1 VNVVTADPVTVPP
14 TSAWAPLRRPLYRAL
29 WTAQL
34 ASNVGTWM
42 QTVGAQWL
50 MGTLGGSA
58 LEVAL
63 VQAAITLPLFL
74 VALPAGALG
83 DIVDRRRLLIV
94 CQSLMLAAAAVL
106 AVTTLSGETSRWLLL
121 ALTFALGTGQALT
134 APTWQSIVPEL
145 VDRSEIPLA
154 AALSSVNNNVG
165 RAIGPAVG
173 GALVAAAGP
182 GWTFAV
188 NAASFVGVLAVIGSW
203 RRPPTERVLG
213 PEHITAAMRSGLA
226 YARHA
231 PLLRAVFARAAL
243 FVLFGGALW
252 ALLPVF
258 ARDDLRLGSGGYGLL
273 LGAVGVGAVGGAV
286 VLARIRA
293 ARSSDEL
300 VVAASL
306 MFAASCA
313 VCAAVASVPAATL
326 ALALAGAAWITAASS
341 LNGTAIV
348 VLPAWVRSR
357 GLALYTLVFGGGQ
370 ALAAIIWGVVAQA
383 WGARVA
389 LGAVAA
395 GLVAGLAGR
404 RRWRMPGAAELD
416 VSPAPWPI
424 APELVLDPAPARGPV
439 LVTVDYR
446 VPAEHHDAFRDRM
459 RHVGR
464 TRRRTGA
471 ERWGLFQDGA
481 DPDAFVE
488 TFLVATWEE
497 HLRQHGERSTASD
510 RTLHAEAVALA
521 GTAGAPRARHLLFA
535 YDD

>member
-1 VNVVTADPVTVPP
+1 MTAHSVTVPP
-14 TSAWAPLRRPLYRAL
+14 PSAWAPLRHRLYRAL

-50 MGTLGGSA
+50 MGSLGGSA

-83 DIVDRRRLLIV
+83 DIVDRRRLLVV
-94 CQSLMLAAAAVL
+94 CQSLMLAAAAAL
-106 AVTTLSGETSRWLLL
+106 ALTTLSGATSRWLLL

-134 APTWQSIVPEL
+134 APAWQAIVPEM
-145 VDRSEIPLA
+145 VEPREIPLA

-165 RAIGPAVG
+165 RAIGPALG
-173 GALVAAAGP
+173 GALVATAGP
-182 GWTFAV
+182 GWTFAL

-243 FVLFGGALW
+243 FVIFGGALW

-258 ARDDLRLGSGGYGLL
+258 ARSDLHLSSGGYGLL
-273 LGAVGVGAVGGAV
+273 LGAVGVGAVGGVV
-286 VLARIRA
+286 VLARVRA

-306 MFAASCA
+306 MFGASCA
-313 VCAAVASVPAATL
+313 VCAALAWVPAATL
-326 ALALAGAAWITAASS
+326 ALVLAGAAWITATSS

-370 ALAAIIWGVVAQA
+370 ALAAILWGAVAQA

-395 GLVAGLAGR
+395 GLVAGIAGR
-404 RRWRMPGAAELD
+404 WRWPMPRSGELD

-424 APELVLDPAPARGPV
+424 APELVVEPEPARGPV
-439 LVTVDYR
+439 LVTVEYR
-446 VPAEHHDAFRDRM
+446 VPAKHHDAFRSRM
-459 RHVGR
+459 RQVGR

-481 DPDAFVE
+481 EPDAFVE

-497 HLRQHGERSTASD
+497 HQRQHSERSTAGD
-510 RTLHAEAVALA
+510 RAAHADAAALA
-521 GTAGAPRARHLLFA
+521 DTAGPPRARHLLFA